1 MESQATSTASATA
14 IYMRDRFGCC
24 FRNWMAQ
31 QHLDLDELL
40 QAVSADSG
48 DAEKLRSLAGKSI
61 QHFRDYLEARSQLA
75 QHDAP
80 SFFCPPWCTSFE
92 NSFLWIGG
100 CRPTLAIRLVYSSSG
115 SDLEAQLAGG
125 ARRCDDDRSNGS
137 GGGGGNL
144 GEITASQLKSINE
157 LHMKTLRM
165 EEKLSSR
172 MASMQ
177 EEIADDPL
185 ALIAKR
191 SGRVG
196 EESESV
202 ERVMKRHALS
212 LARVLTEAD
221 ELRLATLRELVEE
234 ILTPLQAVEFLVTTK
249 KLHLSI
255 HEWGKRRDSVLGK
268 V

>member
-1 MESQATSTASATA
+1 MDSQSTATATA
-14 IYMRDRFGCC
+14 TAMQDRFGCC

-31 QHLDLDELL
+31 QHRDLDELL
-40 QAVSADSG
+40 RAVSTDSG
-48 DAEKLRSLAGKSI
+48 DAEKLKCLAGKNI

-80 SFFCPPWCTSFE
+80 SFFCPSWRTSFE

-100 CRPTLAIRLVYSSSG
+100 CRPTMAIRLVYSISG
-115 SDLEAQLAGG
+115 SDLEARLAGG
-125 ARRCDDDRSNGS
+125 GTGGDDNSNS
-137 GGGGGNL
+137 SSINL
-144 GEITASQLKSINE
+144 GEVSASQLRSINE
-157 LHMKTLRM
+157 LHIKTVRM

-185 ALIAKR
+185 ALIAKW
-191 SGRVG
+191 SGRAG

-202 ERVMKRHALS
+202 ERVMKGHELS

-221 ELRLATLRELVEE
+221 ELRLETLRELVEG
-234 ILTPLQAVEFLVTTK
+234 ILTPLQAVELLVEMT

>member
-1 MESQATSTASATA
+1 
-14 IYMRDRFGCC
+14 
-24 FRNWMAQ
+24 MAQ
-31 QHLDLDELL
+31 QHRDLDELL
-40 QAVSADSG
+40 QAVSTDSG
-48 DAEKLRSLAGKSI
+48 DAEKLKSLAGKNI

-80 SFFCPPWCTSFE
+80 SFFCPSWCTSFE

-100 CRPTLAIRLVYSSSG
+100 CRPTLAIRLVYSISG

-125 ARRCDDDRSNGS
+125 GRQGDDN

-144 GEITASQLKSINE
+144 GEISASQLKSINE
-157 LHMKTLRM
+157 LHMKTVRM

-177 EEIADDPL
+177 EDIADDPL

-202 ERVMKRHALS
+202 ERVMKGHTLS

-221 ELRLATLRELVEE
+221 ELRLATLRELVED
-234 ILTPLQAVEFLVTTK
+234 ILTPLQAVEFLMTMK